1 MKGWGKGAWKSGEF
15 GSLGNIGK
23 LGLGFIRL
31 REKGRVRKECGDFL
45 IIEREGGR
53 KGLGYF

>member
-1 MKGWGKGAWKSGEF
+1 MGGGGRGQGEAV
-15 GSLGNIGK
+15 SLGNIGK